1 VNFSIIARRWKALME
16 RLVDATASPV
26 HGWRAL
32 IFILIAYSAVWTAYA
47 IIAKSTQGVH
57 ADVAE
62 VFSWSWDLEWG
73 THKHPPLLPA
83 LVSLWFSIFPVSDWA
98 FYLLAVA
105 STAVAV
111 YFTWLLSGFWL
122 QGAKRAAVPF
132 LLMLIPFY
140 NFLALK
146 FDHNAILVPLWAITT
161 YAFVRSFQTR
171 SILWSV
177 VAGVFAGLAVLAKYW
192 SFFLLLG
199 LASAVLAD
207 SQRLR
212 FLKSSAPWIIT
223 VISFGLFLPHIIW
236 LQANHYPTFIAAE
249 HRLADSMAD
258 MAWYLWGYVYS
269 SLAYVAGPLLAVAL
283 LATPSRSALFDMLF
297 PRDRER
303 RFAAVMFWV
312 PLLAAIP
319 FAIFTQV
326 RMTSLWT
333 MSALSLFGVV
343 LLSSPLVHF
352 TRKSAAVVA
361 SIAIVVS
368 IAALLASPLI
378 AIEKLHGGIENHAAY
393 TRAVAKEVQKQWEQ
407 TTTQPLHIVESVFS
421 LANSVAFYLE
431 KKALPVSFDA
441 RTRPPWDTPE
451 TIDQFGAALIC
462 PAASAACRSTM
473 TGIVAGRPVARHAEV
488 TVQPHWLGFSG
499 DPRGFVIDIVLPQIR
514 NQAAEQFCC
523 VSAAKRTKTTDRR
536 PEQLGRISL
545 ARPCHPIARRPFIS
559 ASAGQRAATKNK
571 SYSP

>member
-1 VNFSIIARRWKALME
+1 MICKIIAWRWKALLE
-16 RLVDATASPV
+16 GLVAATASPE
-26 HGWRAL
+26 HGRRVL

-47 IIAKSTQGVH
+47 IIAKSTQGIH
-57 ADVAE
+57 ADMGE
-62 VFSWSWDLEWG
+62 IFSWSWDLEWG

-98 FYLLAVA
+98 YYLLAVT
-105 STAVAV
+105 STAVAI

-122 QGAKRAAVPF
+122 QGAKRATAPF

-146 FDHNAILVPLWAITT
+146 LDHNAILVPLWAITT

-171 SILWSV
+171 SIPWSV
-177 VAGVFAGLAVLAKYW
+177 VTGVFAGLAVLAKYW

-199 LASAVLAD
+199 LASAALTD

-212 FLKSSAPWIIT
+212 YLKSSTPWIIT
-223 VISFGLFLPHIIW
+223 IISFGLFLPHILW
-236 LQANHYPTFIAAE
+236 LEANQYPTLIAAQ
-249 HRLADSMAD
+249 HRLANSTAE
-258 MAWYLWGYVYS
+258 MAWYLWVYVYS
-269 SLAYVAGPLLAVAL
+269 SVAYVAGPLLAVAL
-283 LATPSRSALFDMLF
+283 LAKPSRHALADMLF

-303 RFAAVMFWV
+303 RFATVMFWV

-319 FAIFTQV
+319 FAIVTQV
-326 RMTSLWT
+326 RLTSLWT
-333 MSALSLFGVV
+333 MSALSLLGVV

-378 AIEKLHGGIENHAAY
+378 AVAKLHGGIENHAAY
-393 TRAVAKEVQKQWEQ
+393 TQATAKEVQKQWEQ
-407 TTTQPLHIVESVFS
+407 TTSQPLRIVASLFP
-421 LANSVAFYLE
+421 LANSVTFYLE
-431 KKALPVSFDA
+431 KKALPVSFYA
-441 RTRPPWDTPE
+441 RTRPPWDTAE

-462 PAASAACRSTM
+462 PAASEACRSTM
-473 TGIVAGRPVARHAEV
+473 AEIIAGRTVARHAEV
-488 TVQPHWLGFSG
+488 TIQPHWLGFSG

-514 NQAAEQFCC
+514 TQAAEEFCC
-523 VSAAKRTKTTDRR
+523 VSAAKRTKTTDR
-536 PEQLGRISL
+536 
-545 ARPCHPIARRPFIS
+545 
-559 ASAGQRAATKNK
+559 
-571 SYSP
+571 